1 MTDLYPSP
9 PEYVH
14 QPWVGYVV
22 LSGSYADLGE
32 TVRKHLEV
40 GWLPQGGVSV
50 FGEVGKARFYQAMY
64 HPDWKSS

>member
-1 MTDLYPSP
+1 MTDPYDPRV
-9 PEYVH
+9 YVH
-14 QPWVGYVV
+14 KPWVGYIV
-22 LSGSYADLGE
+22 LSGSYTDLGE
-32 TVRKHLEV
+32 SVRKHLEV